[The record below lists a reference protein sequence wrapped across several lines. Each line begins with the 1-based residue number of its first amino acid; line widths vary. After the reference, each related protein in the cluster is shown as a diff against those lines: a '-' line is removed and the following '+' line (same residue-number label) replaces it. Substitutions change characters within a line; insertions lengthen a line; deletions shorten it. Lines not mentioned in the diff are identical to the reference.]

1 MIGIIALVLSIVLL
15 IFLSFRGLSI
25 LILAPLLSMGLVF
38 VTGDMP
44 MLSALT
50 GPFMEV
56 TAKYIGNY
64 FPIFLGGAIFG
75 KIMGES
81 GAARS
86 ISHFISNKLGKKRAI
101 LAVVL
106 ATSLLTYGGVSLFV
120 VVFAV
125 YPLAVALF
133 QEADIP
139 KRFMPAAIA
148 LGAFTFTMTA
158 LPGSPQYLNSMP
170 TNYLSTDIYAAPV
183 LGILASLIILV
194 LGIFWLEIVAKK
206 AKIRGEGYGKIEN
219 REEKEKDKKLP
230 KPSIALVPIIVI
242 FILNWFLVNIIFKNE
257 SVQNHFKNF
266 GGINGNWPVTIA
278 LIVAIIIS
286 LILFRKSFPSIL
298 SILERGA
305 ESSLGPIFNTGVIV
319 GFGGVVKSTIA
330 FEIIKHKILTL
341 PISGLYKVAI
351 STSLMAGVTGSSSG
365 GTGIAL
371 ESLGKSFLD
380 MGLNP
385 EAIHRVMLIAAGG
398 LDSLPHC
405 GAVITLLAVC
415 GITHKEGY
423 RDIGILTVIIPL
435 ISLVFIIVLHNLT
448 GIV

>member
-1 MIGIIALVLSIVLL
+1 MLGVLSL
-15 IFLSFRGLSI
+15 IFSIIILIFFSFKGISI
-25 LILAPLLSMGLVF
+25 LILAPLLSMGLAYVA
-38 VTGDMP
+38 GDLP
-44 MLSALT
+44 ALYALT
-50 GPFMEV
+50 GPFMKV
-56 TAKYIGNY
+56 TSAYIGNY

-75 KIMGES
+75 KIMGDS
-81 GAARS
+81 GAAKS
-86 ISHFISNKLGKKRAI
+86 ISHFISEKLGKDRAI

-125 YPLAVALF
+125 YPLGVALF

-170 TNYLSTDIYAAPV
+170 TNYLHTNIYAAPI
-183 LGILASLIILV
+183 LGTISGLIILICGV
-194 LGIFWLEIVAKK
+194 LWLEIGSKK
-206 AKIRGEGYGKIEN
+206 AKARGEGYGNYNDTIQDFDYN
-219 REEKEKDKKLP
+219 LMPNPFISILP
-230 KPSIALVPIIVI
+230 IVVI
-242 FILNWFLVNIIFKNE
+242 FIINWIVINIFFKNE
-257 SVQNHFKNF
+257 SFIAKFQKY
-266 GGINGNWPVTIA
+266 GGLDGNWPVTIA
-278 LIVAIIIS
+278 LMAAIVLS
-286 LILFRKSFPSIL
+286 LILFKKQIKSPL
-298 SILERGA
+298 SLLEKGA
-305 ESSLGPIFNTGVIV
+305 ESSLSPIFNTAVIV
-319 GFGGVVKSTIA
+319 GFGGVVKATLA
-330 FEIIKHKILTL
+330 FELIKEKVLALNI
-341 PISGLYKVAI
+341 PGLYKVAI

-371 ESLGKSFLD
+371 EALAKPFLD

-385 EAIHRVMLIAAGG
+385 EVIHRAMLIAAGG

-423 RDIGILTVIIPL
+423 KDIGVLTVLIPI
-435 ISLVFIIVLHNLT
+435 ISLLFIIILHNIT
-448 GIV
+448 GVV

>member
-1 MIGIIALVLSIVLL
+1 MIGIISLIFAIVLL

-25 LILAPLLSMGLVF
+25 LILAPLLSMLLVF
-38 VTGDMP
+38 ITGDMP
-44 MLSALT
+44 ALYALT
-50 GPFMEV
+50 GPFMKV
-56 TAKYIGNY
+56 TANYIGNY

-75 KIMGES
+75 KIMGDS
-81 GAARS
+81 GAAQS

-133 QEADIP
+133 QEANIP
-139 KRFMPAAIA
+139 KRFIPASIA

-170 TNYLSTDIYAAPV
+170 TNYLSTNIYAAPI
-183 LGILASLIILV
+183 LGVIASLIIFL
-194 LGIFWLEIVAKK
+194 LGICWLEFVVKK
-206 AKIRGEGYGKIEN
+206 AKKRGEVYGEFEINEAAKS
-219 REEKEKDKKLP
+219 KLP
-230 KPSIALVPIIVI
+230 SPILSIIPIIII
-242 FILNWFLVNIIFKNE
+242 FISNWILVNIIFKQ
-257 SVQNHFKNF
+257 SSIQNYYKNF

-278 LIVAIIIS
+278 LILAIISS
-286 LILFRKSFPSIL
+286 LFLFKKYL
-298 SILERGA
+298 SSSLQLLEKGA
-305 ESSLGPIFNTGVIV
+305 ESSLAPIFNTGVIV
-319 GFGGVVKSTIA
+319 GFGGVVKSTVA

-341 PISGLYKVAI
+341 PLSGLYKVAI
-351 STSLMAGVTGSSSG
+351 STSLMAGITGSSSG

-371 ESLGKSFLD
+371 DSLGQSFLD

-435 ISLVFIIVLHNLT
+435 ISLIFIIILHNLT

>member
-1 MIGIIALVLSIVLL
+1 MIGIISLIFAIVLL

-25 LILAPLLSMGLVF
+25 LILAPLLSMLLVF
-38 VTGDMP
+38 ITGDMP
-44 MLSALT
+44 ALYALT
-50 GPFMEV
+50 GPFMKV
-56 TAKYIGNY
+56 TANYIGNY

-75 KIMGES
+75 KIMGDS
-81 GAARS
+81 GAAQS

-133 QEADIP
+133 QEANIP
-139 KRFMPAAIA
+139 KRFIPASIA

-170 TNYLSTDIYAAPV
+170 TNYLSTNIYAAPT
-183 LGILASLIILV
+183 LGVIASLIIFL
-194 LGIFWLEIVAKK
+194 LGICWLEFVVKK
-206 AKIRGEGYGKIEN
+206 AKKRGEVYGEFEINEAAKS
-219 REEKEKDKKLP
+219 KLP
-230 KPSIALVPIIVI
+230 SPILSIIPIIII
-242 FILNWFLVNIIFKNE
+242 FISNWILVNIIFKQ
-257 SVQNHFKNF
+257 SSIQNYYKNF

-278 LIVAIIIS
+278 LILAIISS
-286 LILFRKSFPSIL
+286 LFLFKKYL
-298 SILERGA
+298 SSSLQLLEKGA
-305 ESSLGPIFNTGVIV
+305 ESSLAPIFNTGVIV
-319 GFGGVVKSTIA
+319 GFGGVVKSTVA

-341 PISGLYKVAI
+341 PLSGLYKVAI
-351 STSLMAGVTGSSSG
+351 STSLMAGITGSSSG

-371 ESLGKSFLD
+371 DSLGQSFLD

-435 ISLVFIIVLHNLT
+435 ISLIFIIILHNLT

>member
-1 MIGIIALVLSIVLL
+1 MLGIISLVLSIVIL
-15 IFLSFRGLSI
+15 IFLSFKGVSI
-25 LILAPLLSMGLVF
+25 LILAPFLSMGLAF
-38 VTGDMP
+38 ISGDLP
-44 MLSALT
+44 TLYALT
-50 GPFMEV
+50 GPFMNV
-56 TAKYIGNY
+56 TASYIGSY

-75 KIMGES
+75 KIMGDT
-81 GAARS
+81 GAAKS
-86 ISHFISNKLGKKRAI
+86 ISHYISDKLGKDRAI

-125 YPLAVALF
+125 YPLGVALF

-170 TNYLSTDIYAAPV
+170 TNYLSTNIYAAPV
-183 LGILASLIILV
+183 LGTIAGLIILI
-194 LGIFWLEIVAKK
+194 LGVIWLEIGVKK
-206 AKIRGEGYGKIEN
+206 SKLKGEGYGNYNDTLNEI
-219 REEKEKDKKLP
+219 DFHSLP
-230 KPSIALVPIIVI
+230 SPILSIFPIIVI
-242 FILNWFLVNIIFKNE
+242 FLINWIVINILFKNENFINIFKNY
-257 SVQNHFKNF
+257 
-266 GGINGNWPVTIA
+266 GGLNGNWPVTIA
-278 LIVAIIIS
+278 LIIAIILS
-286 LILFRKSFPSIL
+286 LILFRKQIPSNL
-298 SILERGA
+298 KILEKGA
-305 ESSLGPIFNTGVIV
+305 ESSLSPIFNTAVIV
-319 GFGGVVKSTIA
+319 GFGGVVKMTLA
-330 FEIIKHKILTL
+330 FELIKEKVLDLNI
-341 PISGLYKVAI
+341 PGLYKVAI

-371 ESLGKSFLD
+371 EALAQSFLD

-385 EAIHRVMLIAAGG
+385 EAIHRAMLIAAGG

-423 RDIGILTVIIPL
+423 KDVGVLTVIIPIVAL
-435 ISLVFIIVLHNLT
+435 IFIIILHNLT